1 MEKMKSVLVVW
12 FWLNLVIL
20 ILGLNERLV
29 VSASSS
35 SSLKPNSPEFI
46 IGNLLPD
53 LETKRSLMLSSNMSS
68 SSSTSGVN
76 KQTCPNKL
84 SSVVYAINFASEK
97 LSQMLLDLYRCNFN
111 LNPANT
117 NVSRS
122 NFMS

>member
-1 MEKMKSVLVVW
+1 MEKMKSLLVVW
-12 FWLNLVIL
+12 FWLNLMIL

-29 VSASSS
+29 VSASS

-53 LETKRSLMLSSNMSS
+53 LETKRSLMLSNNMSS
-68 SSSTSGVN
+68 SSSSSGVN

-122 NFMS
+122 NFMSF